1 LIANVNLLYKEVFN
15 FNMNYGCKRR
25 LIPFYFIGI
34 IIGFTLAETEKNIN
48 QNIEQATFGA
58 GCFWCVEAVFQDIEG
73 VLDVRAGYTGG
84 ITDNPTYKEVCS
96 GRTGHA
102 EVIQIDF
109 DSSKVGYEE
118 LLDLFWISHDP
129 TTLNRQGTDV
139 GSQYRSAIYYHSDS
153 QKVMAE
159 KSIDNANNIKLY
171 SNPIV
176 TEVSVLDTFYIAENY
191 HQNYYRLNKNAPYC
205 QLVIRPKLEKL
216 NISK

>member
-1 LIANVNLLYKEVFN
+1 
-15 FNMNYGCKRR
+15 MNYGCKRR

-84 ITDNPTYKEVCS
+84 ATENPTYDEVCS

-109 DSSKVGYEE
+109 DSSKVDYEE
-118 LLDLFWISHDP
+118 LLDLFWVSHDP
-129 TTLNRQGTDV
+129 TTLNQQGADV
-139 GSQYRSAIYYHSDS
+139 GTQYRSAIYYHSDS

-191 HQNYYRLNKNAPYC
+191 HQDYYRLNKNAPYC
-205 QLVIRPKLEKL
+205 QLVIKPKLDKL

>member
-1 LIANVNLLYKEVFN
+1 
-15 FNMNYGCKRR
+15 MNYGCQRR
-25 LIPFYFIGI
+25 IIPFYFIGV
-34 IIGFTLAETEKNIN
+34 IIGFTLAETEININ

-84 ITDNPTYKEVCS
+84 ATDNPTYEEVCS
-96 GRTGHA
+96 GKTGHA

-109 DSSKVGYEE
+109 DSSKVAYEK

-129 TTLNRQGTDV
+129 TTLNQQGADV
-139 GSQYRSAIYYHSDS
+139 GTQYRSAIYYHSDS

-171 SNPIV
+171 SNHIV

-191 HQNYYRLNKNAPYC
+191 HQDYYRLNKNAPYC

>member
-1 LIANVNLLYKEVFN
+1 
-15 FNMNYGCKRR
+15 MNYGCKRR
-25 LIPFYFIGI
+25 LISFYFIGI
-34 IIGFTLAETEKNIN
+34 IIGFILAETEKNIN

-58 GCFWCVEAVFQDIEG
+58 GCFWCVEAIFQDIEG

-84 ITDNPTYKEVCS
+84 TTDNPTYEEVCS

-118 LLDLFWISHDP
+118 LLDLFWISHDA
-129 TTLNRQGTDV
+129 TTLNQQGADV

-171 SNPIV
+171 SNPII

-191 HQNYYRLNKNAPYC
+191 HQDYYRLNKNAPYC
-205 QLVIRPKLEKL
+205 HLVIRPKLDKL

>member
-1 LIANVNLLYKEVFN
+1 
-15 FNMNYGCKRR
+15 MNYGCKRR

-34 IIGFTLAETEKNIN
+34 IIGSILAETERNIN
-48 QNIEQATFGA
+48 TNIEQATFGA

-73 VLDVRAGYTGG
+73 VLDVRAGYAGG
-84 ITDNPTYKEVCS
+84 ETENPTYEEVCS

-109 DSSKVGYEE
+109 DSSKVRYEK
-118 LLDLFWISHDP
+118 LLDLFWVSHDP
-129 TTLNRQGTDV
+129 TTLNRQGADV
-139 GSQYRSAIYYHSDS
+139 GTQYRSAIYYHSDS

-159 KSIDNANNIKLY
+159 NSKDNANNIKLY

-176 TEVSVLDTFYIAENY
+176 TEISVLDTFYIAENY
-191 HQNYYRLNKNAPYC
+191 HQNYYRLNKKAPYC
-205 QLVIRPKLEKL
+205 QLVIRPKLDKL